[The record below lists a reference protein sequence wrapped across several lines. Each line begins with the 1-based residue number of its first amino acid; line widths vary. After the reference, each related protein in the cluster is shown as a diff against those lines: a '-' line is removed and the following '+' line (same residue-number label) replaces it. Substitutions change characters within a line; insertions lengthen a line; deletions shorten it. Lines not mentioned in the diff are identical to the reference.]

1 MTVRTDLS
9 PLPDAQARLRIET
22 DLDTTLFVEAAAG
35 TGKTTALVG
44 RIVSVLRSGAG
55 ALDEIVAVTFT
66 EKAAGEMK
74 LRLRTE
80 IERARSAEP
89 PGSVARTHLDDALEK
104 LEVARIGTIHAFC
117 GDLLRERPVEA
128 GVDPLFEVAPE
139 AETDRLLDRAFDSW
153 FQTILADPPEGVR
166 RVLRRRPRGFN
177 AIGPRQQLRNAARS
191 LVEHRDFTAAWRR
204 DPFDRVGQI
213 DQIVERLEALAAL
226 AGSASNREDWLAKN
240 FENIGLF
247 LDENRLR
254 EAVRGRDHDALES
267 ELRELARTRGNGW
280 HWRGRGH
287 YGPDHSRPELVEQRD
302 AVKKQLDD
310 LLEAA
315 DADLAPCL
323 REELR
328 PIVDGYES
336 LKQRAG
342 VLDFLDLML
351 RARDLIRDNSLV
363 RAELQRRFS
372 HYFVDEFQDTD
383 PVQAELLLLLA
394 ADRPELSETSQITPS
409 AGKLFLVGDPKQAV
423 YRFRRADVATYE
435 AMKLRLVEQG
445 AAVLHL
451 TTSFRAVPSIQ
462 RAVNAAFGPVMGGE
476 ATEGRVGEA
485 SHIQSQY
492 VPLQP
497 RREEFAGQPTIV
509 ALPAPKPYG
518 DYGSIVTW
526 KIDESLPD
534 AVGGFVDWLI
544 DRSGWTVGDPATG
557 ERVPIEARH
566 ICILF
571 RRFKSF
577 RDDVTRPY
585 VRALEARR
593 VPHVLVGGHSFH
605 DREEVLAL
613 RNALCAIE
621 WPDDELRVFATLRG
635 PFFALG
641 DDAILAF
648 RHKVRSLHPMRPLDG
663 IELDAA
669 ETEVA
674 DALGIL
680 ARLHLSRNYMP
691 AADTISR
698 LLSAVRAHAGIAIWP
713 TGEQALANCLRMAD
727 IARRFE
733 RRGSSSFRAFVE
745 HLEEGAERGDAQ
757 DAPVVEE
764 GTEGV
769 RIMTAHRAKGL
780 EFPVV
785 ILADPNCRATRD
797 VPGRYVDSARDLW
810 AEPLCGS
817 APWDL
822 LDHRDEESERDRAE
836 AIRLTYVAATRARD
850 LLVVPVVGDPYQ
862 HDSEYWLD
870 VLNPVIYPERAKRRD
885 ARAAVGCPE
894 FGSDSVYA
902 RPSNARAG
910 SRSSVAPGL
919 HDPQVG
925 SHGVVWWDPAALEL
939 DRKEE
944 VGLRQQRILEA
955 DQQGIVAEEGIR
967 DHARWQARRA
977 DALNTGEQPS
987 IAVRSVTELAHPDAP
1002 LPVDAGRSLEEPMSV
1017 RVEQVLIDRAS
1028 RPSGKRF
1035 GTLVHATL
1043 AVVDLGADATQVHA
1057 AAVAEGRLLG
1067 ASADEVEAAA
1077 TTTLAALA
1085 HPILRR
1091 AATADRLRRE
1101 TPVSFLR
1108 EDGILVEGIVDLAFR
1123 ELGGGL
1129 GGELDEEPGGAWTV
1143 VDFKTDRDLAPNLSQ
1158 YESQLRLYA
1167 EAISEATAEPTTP
1180 VLLSL

>member
-1 MTVRTDLS
+1 MTLDVKRVEDS
-9 PLPDAQARLRIET
+9 LPDAPARLRIDS
-22 DLDTTLFVEAAAG
+22 DLATTLFVEAAAG

-44 RIVSVLRSGAG
+44 RIISILRSGAG
-55 ALDEIVAVTFT
+55 ALDKIVAVTFT

-80 IERARSAEP
+80 IERARSAETV
-89 PGSVARTHLDDALEK
+89 GSPARSHLDDALEK

-139 AETDRLLDRAFDSW
+139 QETDLLLDRAFDSW
-153 FQTILADPPEGVR
+153 FQRILADPPEGVR

-177 AIGPRQQLRNAARS
+177 AMGPRQQLRNAARS
-191 LVEHRDFTAAWRR
+191 LIEHRDFTAAWRR
-204 DPFDRVGQI
+204 ESFDRPQRI
-213 DQIVERLEALAAL
+213 DHVVEQLEGLAVL
-226 AGSASNREDWLAKN
+226 ADQATQRDDWLARN
-240 FENIGLF
+240 FQNIRDFLGENQ
-247 LDENRLR
+247 LR
-254 EAVRGRDHDALES
+254 EAVRGRDYDALES
-267 ELRELARTRGNGW
+267 GLRELARSRPTGW
-280 HWRGRGH
+280 HWRGRGS
-287 YGPDHSRPELVEQRD
+287 YGPEHSRAELIEKRD
-302 AVKKQLDD
+302 AVKQQLDD

-328 PIVDGYES
+328 PIVDEYEL

-342 VLDFLDLML
+342 ILDFLDLML
-351 RARDLIRDNSLV
+351 RARDLIRQNHSV

-383 PVQAELLLLLA
+383 PLQAELLLLLA
-394 ADRPELSETSQITPS
+394 ADRPELTDASQIAPIP
-409 AGKLFLVGDPKQAV
+409 GKLFLVGDPKQAV

-435 AMKLRLVEQG
+435 VMKRRLVSQG

-462 RAVNAAFGPVMGGE
+462 HAVNAAFAPVMGRE
-476 ATEGRVGEA
+476 AVGTDDIEPDD
-485 SHIQSQY
+485 IQTQY
-492 VPLQP
+492 VPLQHS
-497 RREEFAGQPTIV
+497 REEFAGQPTIV
-509 ALPAPKPYG
+509 ALPAPRPYG
-518 DYGSIVTW
+518 DFGRIVSW
-526 KIDESLPD
+526 KLEESLSD

-544 DRSGWTVGDPATG
+544 RCSGWTVDGPAEG
-557 ERVPIEARH
+557 GRIPIEARH
-566 ICILF
+566 VCILF

-641 DDAILAF
+641 DDALLSF
-648 RHKVRSLHPMRPLDG
+648 RHKVRSLHPMRPLGEFD
-663 IELDAA
+663 LDTAQ
-669 ETEVA
+669 TEVA

-680 ARLHLSRNYMP
+680 ARLHMSRNYTP
-691 AADTISR
+691 AADTVSR

-733 RRGSSSFRAFVE
+733 RRGSVSFRAFVE
-745 HLEEGAERGDAQ
+745 HLEDGAERGDAQ

-785 ILADPNCRATRD
+785 ILADPNCRATREL
-797 VPGRYVDSARDLW
+797 PGRFVDSERGVW

-822 LDHRDEESERDRAE
+822 LDHRDEEIERDRAE
-836 AIRLTYVAATRARD
+836 AVRLTYVAATRARD
-850 LLVVPVVGDPYQ
+850 LLVVPVVGDEYTR
-862 HDSEYWLD
+862 DSPGWLE
-870 VLNPVIYPERAKRRD
+870 VLDPVIYPERARKRD
-885 ARAAVGCPE
+885 AGSAPGCPA
-894 FGSDSVYA
+894 FGSDSVFE
-902 RPSNARAG
+902 RPSSARAG

-919 HDPQVG
+919 HVPRAGEHD
-925 SHGVVWWDPAALEL
+925 VVWWDPAALEL
-939 DRKEE
+939 DCKEE

-955 DQQGIVAEEGIR
+955 DEEGVVAEEGIR
-967 DHARWQARRA
+967 DHERWQRRRT
-977 DALNTGEQPS
+977 DALEAGERPS
-987 IAVRSVTELAHPDAP
+987 IAVLSVTELAHAETPERATDAAEVA
-1002 LPVDAGRSLEEPMSV
+1002 LEIPVD
-1017 RVEQVLIDRAS
+1017 VEQVIVDRS
-1028 RPSGKRF
+1028 NRPSGKRF

-1043 AVVDLGADATQVHA
+1043 AVVDLGADERRVHA
-1057 AAVAEGRLLG
+1057 AAVTEGRLLG
-1067 ASADEVEAAA
+1067 ACANEVEAAVA
-1077 TTTLAALA
+1077 TTLAALA
-1085 HPILRR
+1085 HPLLRR
-1091 AATADRLRRE
+1091 AAAADQLRRE
-1101 TPVSFLR
+1101 TPVSLLR
-1108 EDGILVEGIVDLAFR
+1108 DDGILVEGVVDLAFR
-1123 ELGGGL
+1123 ELTG
-1129 GGELDEEPGGAWTV
+1129 PTPHWTV

-1158 YESQLRLYA
+1158 YGVQLRLYA
-1167 EAISEATAEPTTP
+1167 AAISQATAEPATP
-1180 VLLSL
+1180 ILLSL